1 MAKKISAAERV
12 RALCLALPDTEES
25 LSFGKPHYKVS
36 GKIFAGCEEIGGE
49 AVLGFKLE
57 KPAAA
62 ALIAADERCCPAPYV
77 GKHGWVAMKL
87 VGAVDWS
94 AVRGYVET
102 SYALIA
108 PKKKA
113 TARAKAPAP
122 RRAKSSATSKRSKR
136 APSARG

>member
-12 RALCLALPDTEES
+12 RALCMALPDTEES
-25 LSFGKPHYKVS
+25 LSFGKPHYKVA
-36 GKIFAGCEEIGGE
+36 GKIFAGCEEISGE

-62 ALIAADERCCPAPYV
+62 ALIASDERCCPAPYV

-87 VGAVDWS
+87 VGTVDWS

-113 TARAKAPAP
+113 KPKMPAP